1 MSHTK
6 LEFLKIFSNSIPFHS
21 ILDLKAIALTKLQND
36 SARKIQNYWFR
47 YRIKK
52 SLKKRKLKQKQK
64 LGLIWQPL
72 RSDFQ
77 DEEDRIAKIRARRSS
92 RKEEFDK
99 NFIRVCQDEKAR
111 IMKVRAEWIMEDIS
125 DQIRTWFKET

>member
-6 LEFLKIFSNSIPFHS
+6 LEFLKIFSNSILFHS